1 MTGGLPAIQTRKKMV
16 KVICNQA
23 LDEMLVWRRP
33 CLLSWCS
40 LSSLTLGVE
49 IQVLVQVNLCQKHL
63 FSTNPQYDKR
73 LFIDLPVQHM
83 KTTSSEHVV
92 YINYSEC
99 QNKNKKQFMYTTC
112 SDLVI
117 FMY

>member
-40 LSSLTLGVE
+40 LSSLTLVVE
-49 IQVLVQVNLCQKHL
+49 TQVLVQVIFNQ
-63 FSTNPQYDKR
+63 
-73 LFIDLPVQHM
+73 ID
-83 KTTSSEHVV
+83 S
-92 YINYSEC
+92 
-99 QNKNKKQFMYTTC
+99 KQFEVRIREC
-112 SDLVI
+112 HNSNFLS
-117 FMY
+117 FK